1 MSKTVTGENNI
12 LEGKKARKMKEK
24 GKGEKREN
32 SCHSSTTYGR
42 KRKKKNNKKTLEKI
56 RYIAGVWTL
65 K

>member
-12 LEGKKARKMKEK
+12 LEGKKARKTKEK

-42 KRKKKNNKKTLEKI
+42 KRKKKTTRKH
-56 RYIAGVWTL
+56 
-65 K
+65 